1 MRVER
6 NKAVEEAR
14 EMRSEAGRME
24 KERYRVR
31 WGLAIMK
38 HQITEHV
45 CRKENRMLR
54 MEMEEIKLR
63 EDRQE
68 CI

>member
-1 MRVER
+1 
-6 NKAVEEAR
+6 
-14 EMRSEAGRME
+14 MRSEAGRME
-24 KERYRVR
+24 KERNRVR

-38 HQITEHV
+38 HNITEQV
-45 CRKENRMLR
+45 CRKENRILR
-54 MEMEEIKLR
+54 MEMDEIKLR